1 MNQKRP
7 TVEEL
12 CELLQRERIVE
23 VSGGLQPEDD
33 LFAAGMDSM
42 AVMQLMVVVEEVYG
56 VLMDPG
62 DLTKENLGTAQSLA
76 RLIQS
81 K

>member
-1 MNQKRP
+1 MNQERP
-7 TVEEL
+7 TAEDV

-23 VSGGLQPEDD
+23 APEGLQPQDD

-42 AVMQLMVVVEEVYG
+42 AVMQLMVVVEEAFG
-56 VLMDPG
+56 VMIDPG
-62 DLTKENLGTAQSLA
+62 DLTKENLGTAESLA
-76 RLIQS
+76 RLIRG